1 MKKIVILGASGS
13 IGVQTLDVI
22 AQHSDELVCLGISVG
37 RNIDWLKDH
46 LSTHKYQLV
55 VVQYKHDMDELSSL
69 FHAQTFDYGDEGLIR
84 LSTLKEA
91 DTLVNALVGFA
102 GLIPTL
108 KAIEQGK
115 DIALANKET
124 LVVAGYQV
132 MEAVKQYKVNLRPID
147 SEHSAIL
154 QALQGNKLDEVSRL
168 IVTASGGS
176 FRDKSREELKT
187 VSVKEAL
194 KHPNWSMGQKITI
207 DSATLVNKAFE
218 VIEAHWL
225 FNMPFDKIEVV
236 IHKESI
242 IHSMVEYFDGSIMAQ
257 LGSPDMRV
265 PIQYALCG
273 PQRLALKG
281 QRLNFNTLSQLNF
294 KPLDESFYPCFP
306 MIINAA
312 KKGGNQMLI
321 VNAANEAAVQL
332 FLNAKI
338 NFLDIERIIQECL
351 LKYPYKEV
359 LSIEEMVQLD
369 QQVKAEVL
377 NHYKEIV

>member
-132 MEAVKQYKVNLRPID
+132 MEAIKQYKVNLRPID

-154 QALQGNKLDEVSRL
+154 QALQGNNLDEVSRL

-176 FRDKSREELKT
+176 FRDKTREELKA

-273 PQRLALKG
+273 PQRLVLKG

-312 KKGGNQMLI
+312 KKGGNQMVI

>member
-154 QALQGNKLDEVSRL
+154 QALQGNNLDEVSRV

-176 FRDKSREELKT
+176 FRDKTREELKT

-273 PQRLALKG
+273 PQRLVLKG

-312 KKGGNQMLI
+312 KKGGNQMVI

>member
-22 AQHSDELVCLGISVG
+22 SQHSDELVCLGISVG
-37 RNIDWLKDH
+37 QNIDWLKNH
-46 LSTHKYQLV
+46 LLTHSYKLV
-55 VVQYKHDMDELSSL
+55 VLKHKEDMEKLSML
-69 FHAQTFDYGDEGLIR
+69 FPMQTFDFGEEGLIR
-84 LSTLKEA
+84 LSTLDEA
-91 DTLVNALVGFA
+91 DTCVNALVGFA

-108 KAIEQGK
+108 RAIEKGK

-124 LVVAGYQV
+124 LVVAGSQV
-132 MEAVKQYKVNLRPID
+132 MEAVHHYKVNLRPID

-154 QALQGNKLDEVSRL
+154 QALQGNNLHEVSRI

-176 FRDKSREELKT
+176 FRDKTREELKT
-187 VSVKEAL
+187 VTVQDAL

-225 FNMPFDKIEVV
+225 FNLPYEKIEVV

-257 LGSPDMRV
+257 LGTPDMRV

-273 PQRLALKG
+273 PQRLPLNT
-281 QRLNFNTLSQLNF
+281 QRLDFNTLSQLNF
-294 KPLDESFYPCFP
+294 KPLDKSFYPCFP
-306 MIINAA
+306 MIIEAA
-312 KKGGNQMLI
+312 QKGGNQMVI

-332 FLNAKI
+332 FLSGKI
-338 NFLDIERIIQECL
+338 AFLQIETIIKECL
-351 LKYPYKEV
+351 NTFPYKEII
-359 LSIEEMVQLD
+359 SIEEMVQLD
-369 QQVKAEVL
+369 QQVKEYVL
-377 NHYKEIV
+377 NHMKEIA

>member
-22 AQHSDELVCLGISVG
+22 SQHSDELVCLGISVG
-37 RNIDWLKDH
+37 QNIDWLKNH
-46 LSTHKYQLV
+46 LLTHSYKLV
-55 VVQYKHDMDELSSL
+55 VLKHKEDMEKLSML
-69 FHAQTFDYGDEGLIR
+69 FPMQTFDFGEEGLIR
-84 LSTLKEA
+84 LSTLDEA
-91 DTLVNALVGFA
+91 DTVVNALVGFA

-108 KAIEQGK
+108 RAIEKGK

-124 LVVAGYQV
+124 LVVAGSQV
-132 MEAVKQYKVNLRPID
+132 MEAVHHYKVNLRPID

-154 QALQGNKLDEVSRL
+154 QALQGNNLHEVSRI

-176 FRDKSREELKT
+176 FRDKTREELKT
-187 VSVKEAL
+187 VTVQDAL

-225 FNMPFDKIEVV
+225 FNLPYEKIEVV

-257 LGSPDMRV
+257 LGTPDMRV

-273 PQRLALKG
+273 PQRLPLNT
-281 QRLNFNTLSQLNF
+281 QRLDFNTLSQLNF
-294 KPLDESFYPCFP
+294 KPLDKSFYPCFP
-306 MIINAA
+306 MIIEAA
-312 KKGGNQMLI
+312 QKGGNQMVI

-332 FLNAKI
+332 FLSSKI
-338 NFLDIERIIQECL
+338 AFLQIETIIKECL
-351 LKYPYKEV
+351 NTFPYKEII
-359 LSIEEMVQLD
+359 SIEEMVQLD
-369 QQVKAEVL
+369 QQVKEYVL
-377 NHYKEIV
+377 NHMKEIA